1 MASQYKLTKEQTQTL
16 NEKFVPLFLNAPGAE
31 RKHKRKEILQDVV
44 NAISPVGI
52 DNVTLLKLETV
63 SKVILGL
70 DGH

>member
-1 MASQYKLTKEQTQTL
+1 MASQYKLTEEQTQTL
-16 NEKFVPLFLNAPGAE
+16 SEKFVPLFLNAPRAE
-31 RKHKRKEILQDVV
+31 RKQKRREILRDAV

-52 DNVTLLKLETV
+52 DNTTSLKLETV